1 MQNDN
6 ASSLKAKKFQFPGST
21 PHYPP
26 LFSFSVDYMMLK
38 IKPDFDSNTLKDCTQ
53 KLRITACEDISEIK
67 LDIAE
72 IDVHQ
77 VISSSYNTSVMSFDI
92 LKNDDKLIITLGQTL
107 QKGNTTDLTIRY
119 SAGYYH
125 REDGIVGICKPRS
138 GFYFV
143 SSSEHSPN
151 KQAWTQGQAS
161 ESKYWFPCIDDPQ
174 VKFPREIQVTV
185 PENDFIVIS
194 NGELLRKEGNTW
206 TWIELN
212 PTPAYLT
219 SVVIGKFDQE
229 QQEYSYC
236 HDDKNM
242 SSSSNSIPLI
252 YYWPKEIP
260 KKDAMLTFANTPNM
274 MRFFEEYFGMKY
286 PYKKYS
292 QVAVEEFE
300 LGGMENT
307 SCTTLTKYLLHDE
320 IAAIDYT
327 RDIDVVSHELAHQW
341 FGDLVTCRDWSNI
354 WLNEG
359 FATYCETLYWES
371 IKGFDEFCYKVMK
384 IADEYLEESRRLYKR
399 PLVTTIYKHPD
410 DLFDSH
416 SYEKGGCI
424 LHMLRN
430 DIGDNNFR
438 ICINNYLNTYK
449 NKTSETDDLR
459 KIVEDVSRKSMRRF
473 FDQWVY
479 RSGHPQLDIEFS
491 LEEEDSRRIKIKIR
505 QIHQEDD
512 GSSNTDRDNPN
523 CCSLFEFTL
532 DIRIVFST
540 TADIEI
546 NNKLEAIY
554 ISQRITEHSIEIP
567 KDARIEW
574 ISIDPQFKILK
585 EIKSIKITN
594 ETNEFQLKEMLK
606 KQLRKGK
613 TIIERIE
620 AARAL
625 KNQYSEDV
633 VDELHNAVIVDPF
646 YGVSIEAA
654 NTLGSYHEKHNYAK
668 ANKAYVALF
677 SCLNKEEE
685 IFSRLHPE
693 IKQAIV
699 RNIGQFEREE
709 SINLLES
716 LLHLQ
721 NESYFLRANAAT
733 AIGKSSKNKISS
745 LDNIKKEKIISL
757 LKEIVIISKS
767 FRNVIANGAID
778 GLKEFSKD
786 KDKDIVVDIAN
797 FLIHNTNSNNE
808 YFKRLAATS
817 ALSKFLRTIKDNDD
831 EKNTKLEEM
840 NQKVFNHL
848 LGLLK
853 DKRRKVKI
861 NACKAFADND
871 AKPARPDTKIFEAID
886 ALIYVAEHDLD
897 GFIRREAE
905 RCVNIMREW
914 IKEWSSKP
922 PTLDIKLRKEQIS

>member
-194 NGELLRKEGNTW
+194 NGELLRKEGNIW

-274 MRFFEEYFGMKY
+274 MRFFEEY
-286 PYKKYS
+286 
-292 QVAVEEFE
+292 
-300 LGGMENT
+300 
-307 SCTTLTKYLLHDE
+307 
-320 IAAIDYT
+320 
-327 RDIDVVSHELAHQW
+327 

-438 ICINNYLNTYK
+438 RCINNYLNTYK

-512 GSSNTDRDNPN
+512 GSSNTDHDNPN
-523 CCSLFEFTL
+523 CCNLFEFTL

-654 NTLGSYHEKHNYAK
+654 NTLGSYHEKNNYAK

-677 SCLNKEEE
+677 SCLDKEEE

-709 SINLLES
+709 SINLLEP

-745 LDNIKKEKIISL
+745 LDNMKKEKIIAL
-757 LKEIVIISKS
+757 LKETVILSKS

-786 KDKDIVVDIAN
+786 IDKDMVVDIAN
-797 FLIHNTNSNNE
+797 FLIENTNSNNE
-808 YFKRLAATS
+808 YFKRLSATS
-817 ALSKFLRTIKDNDD
+817 ALSKFLHTAKDNDD

-840 NQKVFNHL
+840 NQRVFNHL

-871 AKPARPDTKIFEAID
+871 AKPARPDTKIFEVID
-886 ALIYVAEHDLD
+886 ALVYVAEHDLD

-905 RCVNIMREW
+905 RCVNIMRVW

>member
-92 LKNDDKLIITLGQTL
+92 LKNDDKLIITFEQTL
-107 QKGNTTDLTIRY
+107 QKGNTTDLTISY

-125 REDGIVGICKPRS
+125 RKDGIVDICKPRS

-185 PENDFIVIS
+185 PENDFFVI
-194 NGELLRKEGNTW
+194 
-206 TWIELN
+206 
-212 PTPAYLT
+212 
-219 SVVIGKFDQE
+219 
-229 QQEYSYC
+229 
-236 HDDKNM
+236 
-242 SSSSNSIPLI
+242 
-252 YYWPKEIP
+252 
-260 KKDAMLTFANTPNM
+260 
-274 MRFFEEYFGMKY
+274 KY

-438 ICINNYLNTYK
+438 RCINNYLNTYK

-512 GSSNTDRDNPN
+512 GSSNTDHDNPN
-523 CCSLFEFTL
+523 CCNLFEFTL

-654 NTLGSYHEKHNYAK
+654 NTLGSYHEKNNYAK

-808 YFKRLAATS
+808 YFKRLASTS

-871 AKPARPDTKIFEAID
+871 AKPARPDTKIFEVID
-886 ALIYVAEHDLD
+886 ALVYVAEHDLD

-905 RCVNIMREW
+905 RCVNIMRVW

>member
-1 MQNDN
+1 
-6 ASSLKAKKFQFPGST
+6 
-21 PHYPP
+21 
-26 LFSFSVDYMMLK
+26 
-38 IKPDFDSNTLKDCTQ
+38 
-53 KLRITACEDISEIK
+53 
-67 LDIAE
+67 
-72 IDVHQ
+72 
-77 VISSSYNTSVMSFDI
+77 
-92 LKNDDKLIITLGQTL
+92 
-107 QKGNTTDLTIRY
+107 
-119 SAGYYH
+119 
-125 REDGIVGICKPRS
+125 
-138 GFYFV
+138 
-143 SSSEHSPN
+143 
-151 KQAWTQGQAS
+151 
-161 ESKYWFPCIDDPQ
+161 
-174 VKFPREIQVTV
+174 
-185 PENDFIVIS
+185 
-194 NGELLRKEGNTW
+194 
-206 TWIELN
+206 
-212 PTPAYLT
+212 
-219 SVVIGKFDQE
+219 
-229 QQEYSYC
+229 
-236 HDDKNM
+236 
-242 SSSSNSIPLI
+242 
-252 YYWPKEIP
+252 
-260 KKDAMLTFANTPNM
+260 
-274 MRFFEEYFGMKY
+274 
-286 PYKKYS
+286 
-292 QVAVEEFE
+292 
-300 LGGMENT
+300 
-307 SCTTLTKYLLHDE
+307 
-320 IAAIDYT
+320 
-327 RDIDVVSHELAHQW
+327 
-341 FGDLVTCRDWSNI
+341 
-354 WLNEG
+354 
-359 FATYCETLYWES
+359 
-371 IKGFDEFCYKVMK
+371 MK

-438 ICINNYLNTYK
+438 RCINNYLNTYK

-523 CCSLFEFTL
+523 CCNLFEFTL

-606 KQLRKGK
+606 KQLCKGK

-654 NTLGSYHEKHNYAK
+654 NTLGSYHEKNNYAK

-853 DKRRKVKI
+853 DKRQKVKI

>member
-1 MQNDN
+1 
-6 ASSLKAKKFQFPGST
+6 
-21 PHYPP
+21 
-26 LFSFSVDYMMLK
+26 
-38 IKPDFDSNTLKDCTQ
+38 
-53 KLRITACEDISEIK
+53 
-67 LDIAE
+67 
-72 IDVHQ
+72 
-77 VISSSYNTSVMSFDI
+77 
-92 LKNDDKLIITLGQTL
+92 
-107 QKGNTTDLTIRY
+107 
-119 SAGYYH
+119 
-125 REDGIVGICKPRS
+125 
-138 GFYFV
+138 
-143 SSSEHSPN
+143 
-151 KQAWTQGQAS
+151 
-161 ESKYWFPCIDDPQ
+161 
-174 VKFPREIQVTV
+174 
-185 PENDFIVIS
+185 
-194 NGELLRKEGNTW
+194 
-206 TWIELN
+206 
-212 PTPAYLT
+212 
-219 SVVIGKFDQE
+219 
-229 QQEYSYC
+229 
-236 HDDKNM
+236 
-242 SSSSNSIPLI
+242 
-252 YYWPKEIP
+252 
-260 KKDAMLTFANTPNM
+260 
-274 MRFFEEYFGMKY
+274 
-286 PYKKYS
+286 
-292 QVAVEEFE
+292 
-300 LGGMENT
+300 
-307 SCTTLTKYLLHDE
+307 
-320 IAAIDYT
+320 
-327 RDIDVVSHELAHQW
+327 
-341 FGDLVTCRDWSNI
+341 
-354 WLNEG
+354 
-359 FATYCETLYWES
+359 
-371 IKGFDEFCYKVMK
+371 MK
-384 IADEYLEESRRLYKR
+384 IADEYLEESRHLYKR

-410 DLFDSH
+410 ELFDSH

-438 ICINNYLNTYK
+438 RCINNYLDTYK

-459 KIVEDVSRKSMRRF
+459 KIVEDVSRKSMRQF

-505 QIHQEDD
+505 QIHQEADE
-512 GSSNTDRDNPN
+512 SSNTDRDNPN
-523 CCSLFEFTL
+523 CCNLFEFSL
-532 DIRIVFST
+532 DVRIVFST
-540 TADIEI
+540 ANIEI
-546 NNKLEAIY
+546 NNKLEVIY

-567 KDARIEW
+567 KDARIQW

-606 KQLRKGK
+606 NQLCKGK

-633 VDELHNAVIVDPF
+633 VDELRNAVIVDPF
-646 YGVSIEAA
+646 HGVSIEAA

-668 ANKAYVALF
+668 ANKAYEALF
-677 SCLNKEEE
+677 SCLDKEEK

-709 SINLLES
+709 SINLLEP

-745 LDNIKKEKIISL
+745 LDNMKKEKIIAL
-757 LKEIVIISKS
+757 LKETVILSKS

-786 KDKDIVVDIAN
+786 KDKDMVVDIAN
-797 FLIHNTNSNNE
+797 FLIENTNSNNE
-808 YFKRLAATS
+808 YFKRLSATS
-817 ALSKFLRTIKDNDD
+817 ALSKFLRTAKDNDD

-840 NQKVFNHL
+840 NQRVFNHL

-871 AKPARPDTKIFEAID
+871 AKPARPDIKIFEAID
-886 ALIYVAEHDLD
+886 ALVYVAEHDLD

-905 RCVNIMREW
+905 RCVNIMRVW

>member
-6 ASSLKAKKFQFPGST
+6 ASYLKAKKFQFPGST

-194 NGELLRKEGNTW
+194 NGELIRKEGNIW

-260 KKDAMLTFANTPNM
+260 KKDAILTFANTPNM

-359 FATYCETLYWES
+359 FATYCEALYWES
-371 IKGFDEFCYKVMK
+371 TKGFDEFCYKVFK
-384 IADEYLEESRRLYKR
+384 IADEYLEESERLYKR
-399 PLVTTIYKHPD
+399 PIGTRVYKHPD
-410 DLFDSH
+410 ELFDAH

-430 DIGDNNFR
+430 DIGDDNFR
-438 ICINNYLNTYK
+438 KSVNNYLSTYK
-449 NKTSETDDLR
+449 NKTTETEDLR
-459 KIVEDVSRKSMRRF
+459 RIVEEVSQKSLHQF

-479 RSGHPQLDIEFS
+479 RSGHPKLDIEFS
-491 LEEEDSRRIKIKIR
+491 SEPLEDLHKLKIKIS
-505 QIHQEDD
+505 QIQQQEEYNNN
-512 GSSNTDRDNPN
+512 NTNSGRETYNY
-523 CCSLFEFTL
+523 CHIFEFKL
-532 DIRIVFST
+532 DMRLVFST
-540 TADIEI
+540 ADIK
-546 NNKLEAIY
+546 NKDILTTIP
-554 ISQRITEHSIEIP
+554 ISKRITEHSIEIP
-567 KDARIEW
+567 KEARRIEW
-574 ISIDPQFKILK
+574 ISVDPEFKILK
-585 EIKSIKITN
+585 EIKSLKIAN

-606 KQLRKGK
+606 NQLRNGI
-613 TIIERIE
+613 TIIERMQ
-620 AARAL
+620 AAREL
-625 KNQYSEDV
+625 KDHYSEDIV
-633 VDELHNAVIVDPF
+633 NELQSTVITDHF

-654 NTLGSYHEKHNYAK
+654 NTLGYYYDKDNYAK
-668 ANKAYVALF
+668 TNKAYQSLF
-677 SCLNKEEE
+677 SCVSNNTKGKAF
-685 IFSRLHPE
+685 FSKLHPE
-693 IKQAIV
+693 VKQAIV
-699 RNIGQFEREE
+699 KNIGQFERKE
-709 SINLLES
+709 SINLLKP
-716 LLHLQ
+716 LLSKK
-721 NESYFLRANAAT
+721 NESYFVRSNAAT
-733 AIGKSSKNKISS
+733 VIGKSIKEDRISWS
-745 LDNIKKEKIISL
+745 FIDNVDKESIISQ
-757 LKEIVIISKS
+757 LKDIVRTSKS
-767 FRNVIANGAID
+767 FRNVVASGAIN
-778 GLKEFSKD
+778 GLKELSKD
-786 KDKDIVVDIAN
+786 KNKDIVVDIAN
-797 FLIHNTNSNNE
+797 FLIENTSSENE

-817 ALSKFLRTIKDNDD
+817 ALSKFIHTRDDNDV
-831 EKNTKLEEM
+831 KNTNLQQM
-840 NQKVFNHL
+840 NRKVFNKILEL
-848 LGLLK
+848 L
-853 DKRRKVKI
+853 
-861 NACKAFADND
+861 ND
-871 AKPARPDTKIFEAID
+871 SR
-886 ALIYVAEHDLD
+886 
-897 GFIRREAE
+897 
-905 RCVNIMREW
+905 
-914 IKEWSSKP
+914 
-922 PTLDIKLRKEQIS
+922 